1 MRAIFKVAAV
11 AAILATT
18 PVLQAQQE
26 GLRDR
31 DPVLEG
37 AKKVASDLQA
47 ASIHYGP
54 WYLLS
59 RVTLSDIGY
68 GQQYFTPTG
77 EKSGGLTVAATAPQ
91 RLYFVPSRRV
101 VFAGEFKPQYAW
113 VQQSGAHNQYGYS
126 TRGDAEFL
134 FNHVFL
140 DLYANQA
147 NELRP
152 MPGEINRIVT
162 VKENTVGVSGEL
174 KYSSRTSALFSA
186 QYGDEKYPL
195 NRLQPAELRT
205 ILPLLMDRT
214 EHNYRFSAV
223 HKTFPVTSIIL
234 AAEQSDY
241 AFAHSPARDS
251 RREYFGVGAV
261 LDNGTT
267 VLRAEAGP
275 AKLTF
280 KQAGQKEFSGLL
292 ANASASHRLGDR
304 WRLRAGAARDLDFSL
319 YQNNT
324 YYILDRVSLNAD
336 YAATRR
342 LSLRFTS
349 EYGRDLYDVR
359 VGLQPLRR
367 DQISWN
373 AIGWDYALRR
383 VRGGFDVGYYQRTS
397 NVSDAEDVNGIRMV
411 VHLSFTP

>member
-1 MRAIFKVAAV
+1 VRALLKVAAA
-11 AAILATT
+11 AAILAIT
-18 PVLQAQQE
+18 PVIQAQQE

-47 ASIHYGP
+47 ASFHYGP

-59 RVTLSDIGY
+59 RLSVSDIGY

-77 EKSGGLTVAATAPQ
+77 EKSGGLTIAASAPQ

-101 VFAGEFKPQYAW
+101 VLAGEFKPQYAW
-113 VQQSGAHNQYGYS
+113 VQQSGTKNQYGYS

-140 DLYANQA
+140 DLYGGQA
-147 NELRP
+147 DELRP
-152 MPGEINRIVT
+152 LPGEINRIVT
-162 VKENTVGVSGEL
+162 VKENTAGASGEL
-174 KYSSRTSALFSA
+174 KYSSRTSALFTA
-186 QYGDEKYPL
+186 LYRDEKYPL

-223 HKTFPVTSIIL
+223 HKTFPITSVLL
-234 AAEQSDY
+234 AAERSDY

-267 VLRAEAGP
+267 ILRAEAGP
-275 AKLTF
+275 GKLTF
-280 KQAGQKEFSGLL
+280 KQAGQKEFKGLL
-292 ANASASHRLGDR
+292 ASGAASHRLGER
-304 WRLRAGAARDLDFSL
+304 WRVSLNAARDLDFSL

-324 YYILDRVSLNAD
+324 YYILDRISAEAD

-367 DQISWN
+367 DQISWD

-383 VRGGFDVGYYQRTS
+383 IRGGFDVGYYHRVS

>member
-1 MRAIFKVAAV
+1 MRAILKVSAV
-11 AAILATT
+11 AAILAFT
-18 PVLQAQQE
+18 PVMQAQQE

-59 RVTLSDIGY
+59 RLTLSDIGY

-77 EKSGGLTVAATAPQ
+77 ESSGGLTVAANAPQ

-101 VFAGEFKPQYAW
+101 VFAGEVSPQYAW
-113 VQQSGAHNQYGYS
+113 VQQNGAKSQFGYS
-126 TRGDAEFL
+126 TRGDAEFI
-134 FNHVFL
+134 FNHIFL
-140 DLYANQA
+140 DLYGGQA

-152 MPGEINRIVT
+152 LPGEINRIVT
-162 VKENTVGVSGEL
+162 VKERNAGASTEL
-174 KYSSRTSALFSA
+174 KYSSRTSALFTA
-186 QYGDEKYPL
+186 VYRDEKYPL
-195 NRLQPAELRT
+195 SRLQPAELRT

-214 EHNYRFSAV
+214 EHNYRISAL
-223 HKTFPVTSIIL
+223 HKTFPVTSIII

-241 AFAHSPARDS
+241 AFTHTPSRDS
-251 RREYFGVGAV
+251 QRTYVGAGAV

-280 KQAGQKEFSGLL
+280 KQAGQKEFNGLL
-292 ANASASHRLGDR
+292 ANAAASHRLGDR
-304 WRLRAGAARDLDFSL
+304 WRVSANAARDLDFSL
-319 YQNNT
+319 YQNNN
-324 YYILDRVSLNAD
+324 YYVLDRVSLAAD

-359 VGLQPLRR
+359 IGNNPLRR
-367 DQISWN
+367 DLIAWN
-373 AIGWDYALRR
+373 AIGWNYSLRR
-383 VRGGFDVGYYQRTS
+383 VRGGFDVGYYHRTS
-397 NVSDAEDVNGIRMV
+397 NVPDVDQVDGIRMV